1 MPRQKKPSH
10 PFNIK
15 MDSKVYERLVKYCD
29 EKGQT
34 MTTAVERILTEKF
47 DQNDYNKKLPD
58 QKTIK

>member
-1 MPRQKKPSH
+1 
-10 PFNIK
+10 
-15 MDSKVYERLVKYCD
+15 MDEKVYQRLVRYCD

-47 DQNDYNKKLPD
+47 DQNDYNKTLSD